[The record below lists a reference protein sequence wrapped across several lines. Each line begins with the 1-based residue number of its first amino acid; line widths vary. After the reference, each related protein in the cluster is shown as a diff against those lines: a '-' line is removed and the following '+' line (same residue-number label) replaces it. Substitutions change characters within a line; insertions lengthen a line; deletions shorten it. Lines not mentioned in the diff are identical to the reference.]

1 MPTPETPTLAGEKK
15 KWTPAASG
23 ICKWEAAQKSVPAQ
37 KKTNDR
43 TDFDRTEHNFYFYCK
58 FTNEGVD
65 RNNKEVSRQDSFYW
79 HSLKSYRNPG
89 RQVSSD

>member
-1 MPTPETPTLAGEKK
+1 MTKYYFYITTPTPETPTLAGEKK

-43 TDFDRTEHNFYFYCK
+43 TDFDRTEHNFYFY
-58 FTNEGVD
+58 
-65 RNNKEVSRQDSFYW
+65 
-79 HSLKSYRNPG
+79 
-89 RQVSSD
+89 

>member
-43 TDFDRTEHNFYFYCK
+43 TDFDRTEHNFYFYWSGLDLETTLRHHLDWPQIFGDHGLK
-58 FTNEGVD
+58 
-65 RNNKEVSRQDSFYW
+65 VSKNILVYC
-79 HSLKSYRNPG
+79 
-89 RQVSSD
+89 

>member
-43 TDFDRTEHNFYFYCK
+43 TDFDRTEHNFYFYW
-58 FTNEGVD
+58 NLD
-65 RNNKEVSRQDSFYW
+65 
-79 HSLKSYRNPG
+79 
-89 RQVSSD
+89 